1 MKVILLQENFNKA
14 IAETSRIAGSK
25 VDLPILSNI
34 LLTADKTSL
43 KLSATNLETSIVR
56 QIPCK
61 VEKEGKITISAKILA
76 EIIPSLSAGKVEL
89 EVKKEQIII
98 KCGRFFIK
106 LNGMEAGEFPE
117 IPEIEEKEKNK
128 AVLIE
133 KIKEISRQVFFAAS
147 VDETRPV
154 LNGVRL
160 KVSEKEMEAVATDG
174 YRLSRK
180 IIKGKFEKEILS
192 IVPAR
197 AFLEASRLEDEEGKG
212 VKFLPDVKGNQIIF
226 TAGNAQIISRL
237 IEGKFPPISKV
248 IPENWQTEVSLDKK
262 ELERSVKMASVFA
275 RQSAN
280 IMRLSVEKDKIIISA
295 NAVSIGENKSE
306 IEAKVKGD
314 NVQAALNFRF
324 VQDFLNA
331 VEGEEVGIKLSGP
344 LTPAI
349 FTDTNDNSFLHVI
362 MPVRVQDSE
371 A

>member
-1 MKVILLQENFNKA
+1 MKVILLQENFSNA
-14 IAETSRIAGSK
+14 ITEVSRIAGSK

-34 LLTADKTSL
+34 LLSADKTSL
-43 KLSATNLETSIVR
+43 KLSATNLETSIVK

-61 VEKEGKITISAKILA
+61 VEKEGKITISAKILM
-76 EIIPSLSAGKVEL
+76 ETIPSLSAGKLEL
-89 EVKKEQIII
+89 EAEKEQIII

-106 LNGMEAGEFPE
+106 LNGMDAGEFPE

-128 AVLIE
+128 AILIE
-133 KIKEISRQVFFAAS
+133 KMKEISRQVFFAAS

-160 KVSEKEMEAVATDG
+160 KISGKELEAAATDG

-197 AFLEASRLEDEEGKG
+197 AFLEASRFGEGEDKG
-212 VKFLPDVKGNQIIF
+212 VKFLLDEKGNQIIF
-226 TAGNAQIISRL
+226 TAGNAQIVSRL
-237 IEGKFPPISKV
+237 IEGKFPSFSKV
-248 IPENWQTEVSLDKK
+248 IPENWQTEVFLDKK
-262 ELERSVKMASVFA
+262 ELESSVKMASAFA

-280 IMRLSVEKDKIIISA
+280 IVKFSIEKDKIIVSA
-295 NAVSIGENKSE
+295 NAASVGENKSE

-314 NVQAALNFRF
+314 SLQVALNFRF

-331 VEGEEVGIKLSGP
+331 VDGDEIGVKFSGS

-349 FTDTNDNSFLHVI
+349 FTDTKDGSFLHVI
-362 MPVRVQDSE
+362 MPVRVRE
-371 A
+371 

>member
-14 IAETSRIAGSK
+14 IAQVSRIAGTK

-34 LLTADKTSL
+34 LLSADKTGL
-43 KLSATNLETSIVR
+43 KLSATNLETSIVQ

-61 VEKEGKITISAKILA
+61 VEEEGKITISAKILA
-76 EIIPSLSAGKVEL
+76 EITPSLSAGNVEL
-89 EVKKEQIII
+89 EVKKEEIRI
-98 KCGRFFIK
+98 KCGRFFVR
-106 LNGMEAGEFPE
+106 LNGMDSKEFPN

-133 KIKEISRQVFFAAS
+133 KIKDFSRQVFFAAS
-147 VDETRPV
+147 VDEMRPV

-160 KVSEKEMEAVATDG
+160 KVSKNEIEAVATDG

-180 IIKGKFEKEILS
+180 IIKGKFEEEALF

-197 AFLEASRLEDEEGKG
+197 AFLEVSKFENEEGKG
-212 VKFLPDVKGNQIIF
+212 MKFLLDNKENQIIF

-237 IEGKFPPISKV
+237 IEGKFPPFSKV
-248 IPENWQTEVSLDKK
+248 IPESWQTEAILDKK
-262 ELERSVKMASVFA
+262 ELDRSVKMASIFA

-280 IMRLSVEKDKIIISA
+280 IIRLSIEKNKAIISA
-295 NAVSIGENKSE
+295 NAVSVGENKSE

-314 NVQAALNFRF
+314 SLQVALNFRF

-331 VEGEEVGIKLSGP
+331 VEGDEVGIKLSGP
-344 LTPAI
+344 LTPVI
-349 FTDTNDNSFLHVI
+349 FTDMKDKSFLHVI

-371 A
+371 V